1 MGTAGRSRHAK
12 ITAMASQAIHIPHGP
27 ARSAH
32 LLQRTRAEWR
42 DSGNDL
48 LLFAYGSLI
57 WRPDFEFVQAL
68 PARVL
73 GFHRVLRMRS
83 RVNRGSPQEPGLV
96 LALVSGGSCRGLV
109 YRVPR
114 DQGEAV
120 LAQLWAREMPNGVYE
135 PRWLNC
141 MTPDGRLSALAFT
154 LSRQSPNWTG
164 ALPEGEL
171 LHIFRHARGRYGT
184 TLDYLLRTV
193 QGLRAHGI
201 RDLELERQAHLAARH
216 GLCAPLEHAS
226 P

>member
-1 MGTAGRSRHAK
+1 
-12 ITAMASQAIHIPHGP
+12 MAPRATLIPHGP
-27 ARSAH
+27 ARSAQ
-32 LLQRTRAEWR
+32 LLQRTTAEWHA
-42 DSGNDL
+42 SGDDL

-57 WRPDFEFVQAL
+57 WRPDFEYAQAL

-83 RVNRGSPQEPGLV
+83 RVNRGSAQEPGLV

-114 DQGEAV
+114 ADAEQV
-120 LAQLWAREMPNGVYE
+120 LPSLWAREMPNGVYE

-141 MTPDGRLSALAFT
+141 ATPAGNQRALAFT

-164 ALPEGEL
+164 LMPEAEL

-193 QGLRAHGI
+193 EGLKAHGI
-201 RDLELERQAHLAARH
+201 RDKELERQAHLAARH
-216 GLCAPLEHAS
+216 GLCAP